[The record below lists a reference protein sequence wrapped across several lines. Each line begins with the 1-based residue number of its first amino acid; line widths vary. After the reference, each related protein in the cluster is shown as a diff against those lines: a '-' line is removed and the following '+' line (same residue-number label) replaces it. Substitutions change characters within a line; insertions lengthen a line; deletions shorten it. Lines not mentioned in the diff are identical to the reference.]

1 VRTVPASPSHIV
13 PLLAALST
21 DDRALLDRL
30 AGNSAALLLRHIGDS
45 DPTWCGLD
53 DADGVVT
60 MGGVIPKG
68 DGEGY
73 IWQLATPA
81 IASHKRDYILQ
92 SRMMMAKGLPL
103 YRRLTT
109 TIRADFT
116 AALRHMRRMGFTIQ
130 PPADVA
136 GLPACRCERMLP

>member
-30 AGNSAALLLRHIGDS
+30 AGDSAALLLRNIGDS

-53 DADGVVT
+53 DAGIVVT

-73 IWQLATPA
+73 IWQLVTPA
-81 IASHKRDYILQ
+81 LAGHKRDYIMQ
-92 SRMMMAKGLPL
+92 GRAMMRQALPL

-109 TIRADFT
+109 IVSCDFT
-116 AALRHMRRMGFTIQ
+116 AALRHLRRLGFTIM
-130 PPADVA
+130 PPADIA
-136 GLPACRCERMLP
+136 GFPACWCERTLP